1 MFYNEFPFTLPK
13 GFVDEQGVVHRYGKM
28 RPATGKDEIFV
39 QKYHGDSHEENQVF
53 VALSRVITSLGQFS
67 TITPETLQ
75 KLFLVDFA
83 YLQDFYQRLNSI
95 EEAINVSGEFLA
107 TPWMSCTKR

>member
-1 MFYNEFPFTLPK
+1 MSYTEFPFTLPK
-13 GFVDEQGVVHRYGKM
+13 GFVDEQGVVHRHGKM

-39 QKYHGDSHEENQVF
+39 QKYREANYEEERVF
-53 VALSRVITSLGQFS
+53 IALSRVITSLGQFS
-67 TITPETLQ
+67 AVTPETLQ

-83 YLQDFYQRLNSI
+83 YLQDFYQRLNLI
-95 EEAINVSGEFLA
+95 EEVIDPSGESLA

>member
-1 MFYNEFPFTLPK
+1 MSYTEFSFTLPK
-13 GFVDEQGVVHRYGKM
+13 GFVDEQGVVHRHGKM

-39 QKYHGDSHEENQVF
+39 QKYHKTNNQEDRVF
-53 VALSRVITSLGQFS
+53 VALSQVITSLGQLS
-67 TITPETLQ
+67 TVTPETLQ

-83 YLQDFYQRLNSI
+83 YLQDFYQRLNLI
-95 EEAINVSGEFLA
+95 EEVLGVSGEFLA